1 MATALQ
7 DQISLPTRDPAQ
19 VLVRLSGMRLKVT
32 YESLAR
38 TMAVRIGVLLIAAG
52 FALILACA
60 AGTLQ
65 FSTFEVAGHSGIR
78 SLAGLAVFGCMMA
91 ALGSFE

>member
-1 MATALQ
+1 MH
-7 DQISLPTRDPAQ
+7 IRDPAQ
-19 VLVRLSGMRLKVT
+19 VLVRLDGMRLKVT
-32 YESLAR
+32 YESAAR
-38 TMAVRIGVLLIAAG
+38 TMSVRIGILLIGAG

-65 FSTFEVAGHSGIR
+65 FSTFEVAGHSGVR

-91 ALGSFE
+91 AMGSFE

>member
-1 MATALQ
+1 M
-7 DQISLPTRDPAQ
+7 S
-19 VLVRLSGMRLKVT
+19 
-32 YESLAR
+32 
-38 TMAVRIGVLLIAAG
+38 VRIGIMLIAAG
-52 FALILACA
+52 FALILACV

-78 SLAGLAVFGCMMA
+78 SLAGLSVFGCMIA